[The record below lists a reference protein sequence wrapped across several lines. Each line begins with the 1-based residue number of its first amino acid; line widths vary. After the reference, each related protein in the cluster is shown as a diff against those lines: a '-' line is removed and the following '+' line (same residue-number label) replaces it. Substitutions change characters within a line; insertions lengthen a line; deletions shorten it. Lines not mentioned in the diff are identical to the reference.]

1 MPSPEPFCV
10 YTILGGP
17 VLGIF
22 TFCVLRT
29 YNSFWYRERDD
40 SIHVV
45 IPSHTLQCI
54 HTTEPLHIAEPIERI
69 DSNVQIADAI
79 PIDATVLCLRHSNQ
93 EALYI

>member
-29 YNSFWYRERDD
+29 YNSFWYRERE
-40 SIHVV
+40 SIHFVV
-45 IPSHTLQCI
+45 PSHTLQHI
-54 HTTEPLHIAEPIERI
+54 HTTEPLNVAEPIERF
-69 DSNVQIADAI
+69 DSNVQIAETI
-79 PIDATVLCLRHSNQ
+79 PIDATLVPLQHHNQ